1 MAWGNYYIGR
11 ILWRT
16 VEKEE
21 MRPEDSFRGLG
32 RKTPEGNG
40 TGFCSDL
47 IGNAFLKRKE

>member
-1 MAWGNYYIGR
+1 MDR

-21 MRPEDSFRGLG
+21 MRPEDSFRGLE
-32 RKTPEGNG
+32 RKTPEENR
-40 TGFCSDL
+40 TGFWSDI

>member
-1 MAWGNYYIGR
+1 MDR

-32 RKTPEGNG
+32 RK
-40 TGFCSDL
+40 
-47 IGNAFLKRKE
+47 IQRKMEQDSVVIS